1 LNTGAAAVVVD
12 VRLLKPKGFADRTAD
27 DAAAAAV
34 VVDDELSPLMLILVA
49 ICGIAAGFA

>member
-1 LNTGAAAVVVD
+1 MNTGAAAVVVD